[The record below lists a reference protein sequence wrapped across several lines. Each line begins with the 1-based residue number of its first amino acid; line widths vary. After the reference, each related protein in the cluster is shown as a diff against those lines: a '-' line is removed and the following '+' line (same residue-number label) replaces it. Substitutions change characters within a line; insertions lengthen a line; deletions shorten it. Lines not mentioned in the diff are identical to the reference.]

1 MGSIYLGALSALI
14 GGVLGIGAAIYLV
27 FYSTGKRFS
36 VLVNMAITGLSGIP
50 SILFGLV
57 GYTLLIYRFGL
68 NRSLLCSA
76 LCVAAMIIPFVAIRA
91 EKILEE
97 KGREYMKNSLSL
109 GLSREY
115 ALRKL
120 ILPVCSVELLGTVA
134 LGMASVHVTSISPVY
149 PCEQRIFSGLCLW
162 NRICTDALPTHH
174 PVNM

>member
-1 MGSIYLGALSALI
+1 
-14 GGVLGIGAAIYLV
+14 
-27 FYSTGKRFS
+27 
-36 VLVNMAITGLSGIP
+36 
-50 SILFGLV
+50 
-57 GYTLLIYRFGL
+57 
-68 NRSLLCSA
+68 
-76 LCVAAMIIPFVAIRA
+76 MIIPFVAIRA

-134 LGMASVHVTSISPVY
+134 LGMAYGMGAVAPILYTGAVMQADVPHSLSDPFISLPY